1 MELFILF
8 PNIGLKASLRKYFH
22 FYQGF
27 QNHFQKQVMELS
39 KQKTELL
46 LSFHDICSETSFRNI
61 CLFKNQFEKQEM
73 ELSKNEIELFL
84 LLPDFG
90 SKTSFI
96 KYFSSQKKEIKL
108 SKREMDFSPSRHQTK
123 NLFFPH
129 KQLLSSASISRNK
142 KHFQA
147 KNSLLEQ
154 I

>member
-8 PNIGLKASLRKYFH
+8 PNIGLKASFRKYFH
-22 FYQGF
+22 FYQGV

-46 LSFHDICSETSFRNI
+46 LSFHDICSKTFRNI

-108 SKREMDFSPSRHQTK
+108 FKQEVEIFLLQTS
-123 NLFFPH
+123 N
-129 KQLLSSASISRNK
+129 Q
-142 KHFQA
+142 KHFFYF
-147 KNSLLEQ
+147 LQ
-154 I
+154 IIAELSFNFNYSFN